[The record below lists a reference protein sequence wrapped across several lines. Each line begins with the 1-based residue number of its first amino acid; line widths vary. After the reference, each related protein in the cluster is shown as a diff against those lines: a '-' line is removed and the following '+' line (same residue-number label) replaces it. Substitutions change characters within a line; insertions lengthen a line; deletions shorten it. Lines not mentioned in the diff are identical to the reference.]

1 MTSAPASAR
10 WQHLPRGMSALRHRN
25 FRLFYGGQLISLP
38 GTWIQQVAQG
48 WLVLELTNDPFALGL
63 VAAAQFVPVMI
74 LGLFG
79 GVAADAL
86 PKRKALIATQLADAV
101 LALVLGLLV
110 LLGDVQV
117 GHVLLLALLLGIV
130 NAFDMPIRQ
139 AFVVEMVGRA
149 DVGGAIA
156 LNSALFNAARIVG
169 PAVAGIVIGIV
180 GLAPC
185 FLINAASYVPVIVG
199 LLLMRTAELHGQP
212 LVHLERSVRSIID
225 QLAEGLRYVW
235 STPVILLPIAIVGI
249 VATAAFNFQVL
260 MPLVARD
267 LLGGGAETYGF
278 LMAASGVGSLLSAL
292 ALAAGRRP
300 SLSRVVVGAITAG
313 LAVAAVGVSH
323 VLPLSL
329 LLMGLAGWG
338 LITMAATT
346 NMIVQMTV
354 PDSLRGRAMSVYTT
368 VFAGST
374 PVGGLVA
381 GAIAGMSGVGVALVL
396 GGLVSAGAAGLAL
409 RTARAL
415 DQTAALDVG
424 GEAPALN
431 PPVREPGSR
440 AVDLPRGS
448 PR

>member
-1 MTSAPASAR
+1 MTFARASAR
-10 WQHLPRGMSALRHRN
+10 WQHLPDGLAALRHRN
-25 FRLFYGGQLISLP
+25 FRLFYGGQVVSLP
-38 GTWIQQVAQG
+38 GTWVQQVAQG

-74 LGLFG
+74 FGLFG

-86 PKRKALIATQLADAV
+86 PKRQALIATQVAAAL

-117 GHVLLLALLLGIV
+117 WQVLVLALLLGIV

-139 AFVVEMVGRA
+139 SFVVEMVGRT
-149 DVGGAIA
+149 DVGGAVA
-156 LNSALFNAARIVG
+156 LNSALFNASRIVG

-185 FLINAASYVPVIVG
+185 FLINAASYLPVVVG
-199 LLLMRTAELHGQP
+199 LLMMRTTELHGQP
-212 LVHLERSVRSIID
+212 QAQLVRSVRSIID
-225 QLAEGLRYVW
+225 QLAEGLGYVR
-235 STPVILLPIAIVGI
+235 STPVILLPIAIVGV

-300 SLSRVVVGAITAG
+300 SVLRVVVGAITAG

-323 VLPLSL
+323 LLPISL
-329 LLMGLAGWG
+329 VLMGLAGWG

-346 NMIVQMTV
+346 NMIVQLTV
-354 PDSLRGRAMSVYTT
+354 PDALRGRAMSVYTT
-368 VFAGST
+368 VFAGSM
-374 PVGGLVA
+374 PIGGLVA
-381 GAIAGMSGVGVALVL
+381 GAIAGMAGVGVALVL
-396 GGLVSAGAAGLAL
+396 GGLVSAGSAGLAL

-415 DQTAALDVG
+415 ELAAGPELG
-424 GEAPALN
+424 GAAPALN
-431 PPVREPGSR
+431 PVVRDTGPR